1 MSNNLTVTHNAAELL
16 RREDLLAAF
25 AAFLRLNVAEGDAS
39 AATVRTYWSQVRQY
53 VAWCRE
59 RGLDPALA
67 SEQDLLEY
75 RAWLAERYTR
85 ATVATKLAAVRRLYQ
100 AAVWRGMR
108 ADNPAAGLKAP
119 KEKTAREERVK
130 FLPLEGLK
138 RLLQAPQGDG
148 AKGRRDRA
156 MLALMGI
163 HGLRVSEV
171 AGLDVDDLDLDQGR
185 VTVTGKG
192 RKTRTVYLTEQT
204 AQALAAWL
212 EARDRVAAEDEP
224 ALFVSLRHPD
234 PGTRMSARSIRYLVD
249 GYLERLGLK
258 GEGISCHSL
267 RHSAATWARAGGAA
281 LDAIAGMLGHSS
293 VTTTQVYAR
302 IVDRMTENPA
312 RYLEALLG

>member
-1 MSNNLTVTHNAAELL
+1 MTNTGKLAQ
-16 RREDLLAAF
+16 REDLLGAF

-39 AATVRTYWSQVRQY
+39 PETVRTYWSQVNQY

-59 RGLDPALA
+59 RGVDPALA

-75 RAWLAERYTR
+75 RAWLAGRYTR
-85 ATVATKLAAVRRLYQ
+85 ATVATKLAAIRRLYQ

-108 ADNPAAGLKAP
+108 PDNPAAGLRPP
-119 KEKTAREERVK
+119 KERTAREEKVK

-148 AKGRRDRA
+148 PKARRDRA
-156 MLALMGI
+156 MLALMGV

-171 AGLDVDDLDLDQGR
+171 ASLNVDDVDLGRGR

-204 AQALAAWL
+204 TQGLSDWL
-212 EARDRVAAEDEP
+212 EVRGDVAVEGEQ
-224 ALFVSLRHPD
+224 ALFVSLHRPD
-234 PGTRMSARSIRYLVD
+234 PGTRMSARAIRYLVD
-249 GYLERLGLK
+249 GYLKRLGLK

-281 LDAIAGMLGHSS
+281 LDALAGMLGHAS

-312 RYLEALLG
+312 RYLEAMMGG